1 MSLNTFYTR
10 FEAAANDAAA
20 NDANAKANAIA
31 NAKTNANGCRQENAN
46 TRNTFIISEHDV
58 RRAFR
63 RVNTRKAAGPDVISE
78 SIIVPVPKKTHPA
91 SLNDYCPVALTS
103 VVMKCLERLAVK
115 IGRHV
120 SASLT
125 FSTGAPQGCVLS
137 SLLYSLYTYGCVATI
152 NSITIIKFADDTFV
166 VGLISDNNEVA
177 YLEEIRNLENWCQR
191 NNLLLNVRK
200 TKELIVDF
208 STRQERNYR
217 TSVINK
223 SPVERVDFFRYLSV
237 HITQDLSWSCHINTV
252 VKKARQSLYH
262 LRCLRD
268 FRLPS
273 KVLRHFYS
281 CTIESI
287 LTGNIATW
295 FGNSTM
301 QDR

>member
-63 RVNTRKAAGPDVISE
+63 RVNTRKAAGPDVISAGAPGPQPI
-78 SIIVPVPKKTHPA
+78 SVSV
-91 SLNDYCPVALTS
+91 SNFLT
-103 VVMKCLERLAVK
+103 VRQQAVK

-273 KVLRHFYS
+273 K
-281 CTIESI
+281 
-287 LTGNIATW
+287 
-295 FGNSTM
+295 
-301 QDR
+301 